1 MDGKKLIEVF
11 ENIKDKPNKDL
22 LEAEEFLFT
31 EHENIKKLVIQLTLR
46 MDGIEELHDKIAKEI
61 EKRKSV

>member
-22 LEAEEFLFT
+22 LEAEEFLFN
-31 EHENIKKLVIQLTLR
+31 EHENLKKLVVQLTIR
-46 MDGIEELHDKIAKEI
+46 MDGIEELHDKISKEI
-61 EKRKSV
+61 EKRKSI

>member
-22 LEAEEFLFT
+22 LEAEEFLFI

-46 MDGIEELHDKIAKEI
+46 MDGIEELHDKITKEI
-61 EKRKSV
+61 EKRKSA

>member
-1 MDGKKLIEVF
+1 MDGKKLIEIF

-22 LEAEEFLFT
+22 LEAEEFLFI

-46 MDGIEELHDKIAKEI
+46 MDGIEELHDKITKEI
-61 EKRKSV
+61 EKRKSA